1 MTLSGSVSP
10 SGETEIAVMDGA
22 VTVTVVDPE
31 TLFSVAVIDAEPAA
45 TPVTT
50 PEASTLALETA
61 DDVQVTRDVR
71 SALLPSV

>member
-1 MTLSGSVSP
+1 
-10 SGETEIAVMDGA
+10 MDGA

-31 TLFSVAVIDAEPAA
+31 TLFRVAVIDAEPEE

-61 DDVQVTRDVR
+61 DDVQVTSDVR